1 MEPDWL
7 VWARQLQA
15 IAQTGLA
22 YAKDPF
28 DRERY
33 EQVRAVAVRMMA
45 APSGLDPAR
54 LEVLFAAQ
62 EGYATPKVGVRAG
75 VFRDDG
81 AILMV
86 REANDG
92 LWSLPGGWADVNQSP
107 QQCIVREIREESGFE
122 VRVRKLAAVY
132 DQERRPPAPLR
143 PFHIWR
149 LFFVCDIAGGAAQT
163 GVETVETGFFTERA
177 VPQDL
182 SLGRTRPQ
190 HIARMFAHWRDPA
203 LPTEFD

>member
-1 MEPDWL
+1 MEPNWL

-22 YAKDPF
+22 YVKDPF

-33 EQVRAVAVRMMA
+33 EQVRAVAAQMMA

-54 LEVLFAAQ
+54 LEVLFAAEQ
-62 EGYATPKVGVRAG
+62 GYATPKTGVRAG
-75 VFRDDG
+75 VFRDHG
-81 AILMV
+81 AILLV
-86 REANDG
+86 REASDG

-107 QQCIVREIREESGFE
+107 EQCIIREIREESGFE
-122 VRVRKLAAVY
+122 AKILKLAAVY

-149 LFFVCDIAGGAAQT
+149 LFFVCEIVGGTAQASI
-163 GVETVETGFFTERA
+163 ETVETGFFTEDDI
-177 VPQDL
+177 PQDL
-182 SLGRTRPQ
+182 SLRRTTPE
-190 HIARMFAHWRDPA
+190 HIARMFAHWRDPD